1 MTTGRWDIE
10 EAGSGVTGAPHNTRL
25 SRIARS
31 WGLWLAAQ
39 VALQADRTP
48 LWTPAAYGA
57 GAAAYL
63 ALRFEPPL
71 WPLALAA
78 LAAILGA
85 GAATLKSRNRAVTA
99 GAILLAFLAAGAFVA
114 KSRTLQAAAP
124 LAPADETARLVSGYV
139 LDIESPGAAGPRILI
154 APVAIGG
161 LPPDET
167 PKRARLSLRGAPPTP
182 GSAIVVRARL
192 NPPPGP
198 ASPGAYDFARD
209 AYFHGVGGVGFAVGR
224 PREAHLPDAPWRLAA
239 TMRLN
244 AMRWSLAQKI
254 HEQAEPR
261 AGGLAA
267 AMVTGHEAFVPP
279 EQVEAMRASGLAH
292 LISISGLHMAIVG
305 GFVFAAVRLAVAA
318 WPWAA
323 LRVSGKKV
331 AAGAAIA
338 ATLAYLA
345 LSGGDAPAVRAA
357 VTAIVAFAAV
367 LADRRALS
375 LRNLALAALVV
386 ITLQP
391 EAVAQPGF
399 QMSFAATAALVAL
412 AEAWPRPAREISV
425 PWPIRFVQAAGVWLL
440 LSIGVSLVAG
450 LATGP
455 FAIQH
460 FNRVST
466 WGLPAN
472 LVAAPISSFVMMPAL
487 AIGAVLAPFGL
498 GEAPLAVAGVGIEG
512 ILRVA
517 ELAAR
522 SPPPTLTVASAPGLA
537 LPVAFFGILILC
549 AWRGPLRWL
558 GLPLALAVNLWPRP
572 APPDL
577 WIADGGDAVAVR
589 EGRAAAPLRPDAK
602 AFALEFWSRRRAL
615 VLPSPEETGRRD
627 RLFACDRWSCAPQG
641 ASPPWAVAAN
651 WSKRPPDPARL
662 AELCRA
668 DLVILRSTLTGP
680 CAAPAVLD
688 ARDFARGGSAELWR
702 TPEGWKVRWA
712 NDLRGRRP
720 WTINVGAIR

>member
-1 MTTGRWDIE
+1 
-10 EAGSGVTGAPHNTRL
+10 
-25 SRIARS
+25 
-31 WGLWLAAQ
+31 
-39 VALQADRTP
+39 
-48 LWTPAAYGA
+48 
-57 GAAAYL
+57 
-63 ALRFEPPL
+63 
-71 WPLALAA
+71 
-78 LAAILGA
+78 
-85 GAATLKSRNRAVTA
+85 
-99 GAILLAFLAAGAFVA
+99 
-114 KSRTLQAAAP
+114 
-124 LAPADETARLVSGYV
+124 
-139 LDIESPGAAGPRILI
+139 
-154 APVAIGG
+154 
-161 LPPDET
+161 
-167 PKRARLSLRGAPPTP
+167 
-182 GSAIVVRARL
+182 
-192 NPPPGP
+192 
-198 ASPGAYDFARD
+198 
-209 AYFHGVGGVGFAVGR
+209 
-224 PREAHLPDAPWRLAA
+224 
-239 TMRLN
+239 MRLN
-244 AMRWSLAQKI
+244 AMRWTLAREI
-254 HEQAEPR
+254 FEQTGPR

-331 AAGAAIA
+331 AAGAAIG

-357 VTAIVAFAAV
+357 VTAIVAFASI

-425 PWPIRFVQAAGVWLL
+425 PWPIRFAQAAGVWLL

-472 LVAAPISSFVMMPAL
+472 LVAAPISSFLMMPAL

-498 GEAPLAVAGVGIEG
+498 GDAPLAVAAFGIEG
-512 ILRVA
+512 ILQVA

-522 SPPPTLTVASAPGLA
+522 SPPPTLMVPSAPSLA
-537 LPVAFFGILILC
+537 LPAAFLGILVLC
-549 AWRGPLRWL
+549 AWRGPLRWI

-572 APPDL
+572 APPDV
-577 WIADGGDAVAVR
+577 WIADGGDAVAIR
-589 EGRAAAPLRPDAK
+589 EGRAAIPLRPSAK
-602 AFALEFWSRRRAL
+602 AFALGFWSRRRAL
-615 VLPSPEETGRRD
+615 DMPQAGDTARRD
-627 RLFACDRWSCAPQG
+627 QLFACDRWSCAPSGQ
-641 ASPPWAVAAN
+641 SPEWSVAAA
-651 WSKRPPDPARL
+651 WSKRSPDTERL

-668 DLVILRSTLTGP
+668 NLVILRSSLIAP
-680 CAAPAVLD
+680 CDASAVLD

-702 TPEGWKVRWA
+702 TPEGWNVRWA
-712 NDLRGRRP
+712 NDFRGRRP
-720 WTINVGAIR
+720 WTVSGSGG